1 MAQQGLSP
9 LIWTMRRR
17 FSVRGVDKCLIWWVW
32 MNDLEK
38 KSAVCKKKMKMMTR
52 RRGPKER
59 NLQLPSF
66 QSVVCWTLCVIS
78 ISSSDLSKVCV
89 SRCLHPAPA
98 DQRDLDGQI
107 PSSGGFLTS
116 QPFHQTHPKLP
127 SATHAGR
134 NLFPLVNS
142 GKHSCGLQPWTR
154 ADSWNATLPCFSG
167 CLTGTSSSFSSL
179 NQTVVSVGG
188 QSH

>member
-1 MAQQGLSP
+1 
-9 LIWTMRRR
+9 
-17 FSVRGVDKCLIWWVW
+17 
-32 MNDLEK
+32 MNNEK
-38 KSAVCKKKMKMMTR
+38 KIQCLRGWQVSDLMSLDEWLGKKECCGKKKMKMMTR

-142 GKHSCGLQPWTR
+142 GKHSCSSPTMNTRWLLKCHVAVFLRLPHRNLLQLLLKASPHWIKQLFLWGVRVT
-154 ADSWNATLPCFSG
+154 NLEIF
-167 CLTGTSSSFSSL
+167 
-179 NQTVVSVGG
+179 
-188 QSH
+188 